1 MARKNRKKKRM
12 NAMRRC
18 QVGLHNYQFTK
29 SAKTKD
35 QNKELLICKRCKYM
49 LIPSDSR
56 QCYPHEPAEGE
67 K

>member
-1 MARKNRKKKRM
+1 M

-35 QNKELLICKRCKYM
+35 QSKELLICQRCKYM
-49 LIPSDSR
+49 LLPSDSR
-56 QCYPHEPAEGE
+56 QCYTHEFVTEIFIPTGGE

>member
-1 MARKNRKKKRM
+1 M

-35 QNKELLICKRCKYM
+35 QNKELLVCRKCKCM
-49 LIPSDSR
+49 LLPSDSR
-56 QCYPHEPAEGE
+56 QCYEHEPAEGE

>member
-1 MARKNRKKKRM
+1 M

-35 QNKELLICKRCKYM
+35 QKKELLVCKRCKYM
-49 LIPSDSR
+49 LLPSDSR
-56 QCYPHEPAEGE
+56 QCYIHEPAEGE